1 VQLGLFVYAA
11 AERLGLI
18 GTITGWGLTGM
29 LMGVYFIASIVASAR
44 RGIT

>member
-1 VQLGLFVYAA
+1 MYIKDIDNTVA
-11 AERLGLI
+11 
-18 GTITGWGLTGM
+18 GTISGWGLTGM